1 MGEIEYNEQPP
12 STITPG
18 IQSDIRDIKDS
29 AKDIHTFFERLFPS
43 ASLKVKEGSS
53 ISVSSKY
60 TATDYVTDMCTAI
73 HMYISKYNTKLT
85 PDDKVF
91 FKQYMESLTGL
102 CKMFK
107 KFDFNVADPE
117 FFAYIFSYNLK
128 IITEYYG
135 TSKYR

>member
-1 MGEIEYNEQPP
+1 MDELDYKERSASSIMADTP
-12 STITPG
+12 SDP
-18 IQSDIRDIKDS
+18 RDIKDS
-29 AKDIHTFFERLFPS
+29 AKDIHTFFEKLFPS
-43 ASLKVKEGSS
+43 ASLKVKEGGS

-73 HMYISKYNTKLT
+73 HMYISKYNTKLS

-107 KFDFNVADPE
+107 KFDFDVADPE